1 MFPADPPLRQRRSIH
16 IPGFRH
22 KNPIPNAA
30 MIGNVLMSGVINGVD
45 PATGAVASGL
55 EEQCRHMFA
64 HVRAIVE
71 AAGGSPGD
79 ILKMTVWMGDKSHR
93 DALNREWLRMFPDET
108 SRPARHTFQSEMDG
122 AIEIQCDITAIIG
135 ARVSE

>member
-1 MFPADPPLRQRRSIH
+1 MKQRRSIQ

-45 PATGAVASGL
+45 PATGAVAPGV
-55 EEQCRHMFA
+55 EDQCRFMFA

-71 AAGGSPGD
+71 AAGGSTGD
-79 ILKMTVWMGDKSHR
+79 ILKMTVWMRNRADR
-93 DALNREWLRMFPDET
+93 DALNLEWLRMFPDEA
-108 SRPARHTFQSEMDG
+108 SRPARHTFQAELEG
-122 AIEIQCDITAIIG
+122 AIEIQCDITAIIS
-135 ARVSE
+135 ARM

>member
-1 MFPADPPLRQRRSIH
+1 
-16 IPGFRH
+16 
-22 KNPIPNAA
+22 